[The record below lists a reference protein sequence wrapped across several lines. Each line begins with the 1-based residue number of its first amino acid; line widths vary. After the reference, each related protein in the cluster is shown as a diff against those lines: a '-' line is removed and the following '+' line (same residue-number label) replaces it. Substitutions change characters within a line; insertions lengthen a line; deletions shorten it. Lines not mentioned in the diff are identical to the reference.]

1 MFDIGFTELL
11 LVATIGLIVIGPE
24 KLPHT
29 IRMLRAWV
37 TRIKSTVT
45 DLQVELENEL
55 NTQDMQQ
62 RIAQAAKES
71 GITDI
76 KQGLESELKLAHKAI
91 ASETKPVEENLTA
104 KPNTSS
110 DAP

>member
-1 MFDIGFTELL
+1 MFDIGFSELL
-11 LVATIGLIVIGPE
+11 VVATIGLIVIGPE

-45 DLQVELENEL
+45 DLQAELENEL
-55 NTQDMQQ
+55 NTQDIQQ

-76 KQGLESELKLAHKAI
+76 KKSIESETNLQK
-91 ASETKPVEENLTA
+91 KPAA
-104 KPNTSS
+104 KQNTSS
-110 DAP
+110 DEP

>member
-11 LVATIGLIVIGPE
+11 VVATIGLIVIGPE

-29 IRMLRAWV
+29 IRMLRAWM

-45 DLQVELENEL
+45 DLQAELENEL
-55 NTQDMQQ
+55 NTQDIQQ

-76 KQGLESELKLAHKAI
+76 KQGI
-91 ASETKPVEENLTA
+91 DSETNLQKKPAA
-104 KPNTSS
+104 KQNPSA
-110 DAP
+110 DEP

>member
-11 LVATIGLIVIGPE
+11 VVATIGLIVIGPE

-45 DLQVELENEL
+45 DLQAELENEL
-55 NTQDMQQ
+55 NTQDIQQ

-76 KQGLESELKLAHKAI
+76 KQGIESETNLQK
-91 ASETKPVEENLTA
+91 KPAA
-104 KPNTSS
+104 KQNPSS
-110 DAP
+110 DEP

>member
-11 LVATIGLIVIGPE
+11 VVATIGLIVIGPE

-29 IRMLRAWV
+29 IRMLRAWM

-45 DLQVELENEL
+45 DLQAELENEL
-55 NTQDMQQ
+55 NTQDIQQ

-76 KQGLESELKLAHKAI
+76 KQGIDSATNLQK
-91 ASETKPVEENLTA
+91 KPAA
-104 KPNTSS
+104 KQNPSS
-110 DAP
+110 DEP

>member
-1 MFDIGFTELL
+1 MFDIGFSELL
-11 LVATIGLIVIGPE
+11 VVATIGLIVIGPE

-45 DLQVELENEL
+45 DLQAELENEL
-55 NTQDMQQ
+55 NTQDIQQ

-76 KQGLESELKLAHKAI
+76 KKSIESETTLQK
-91 ASETKPVEENLTA
+91 KPAA
-104 KPNTSS
+104 KQNTSS
-110 DAP
+110 DEP